1 MWCETLGV
9 PVFDLCVA
17 SLACTNSV
25 NYIFHENSRKM
36 NAKFYKIKKTALLFM
51 QNLSLYVLSLLT
63 IIPHPSSTFQLGSWY
78 LACHIINMR
87 RNRCRNSC
95 TSGNTPPTYPAMD
108 PWKRCAIDRWLCDRP
123 MLALTREPSIVLI
136 CRWRTTYLFTNMA
149 IEWPYQ
155 LLFIGW
161 GYNADLRMFYL
172 PVRCAASL
180 PRGIRGRCFVCGCS
194 DL

>member
-1 MWCETLGV
+1 MTNFLKLKRRHYYSMQKSIC
-9 PVFDLCVA
+9 LCV
-17 SLACTNSV
+17 
-25 NYIFHENSRKM
+25 IFTYYYTYPNP
-36 NAKFYKIKKTALLFM
+36 N
-51 QNLSLYVLSLLT
+51 
-63 IIPHPSSTFQLGSWY
+63 FQLGSRY

-108 PWKRCAIDRWLCDRP
+108 PWKRCAIDWWLCDRP

-149 IEWPYQ
+149 IELPYQ